1 MMGVPNFLKGRE
13 CSIRFMF
20 SDPDE
25 IIDVKGTIV
34 KVDMV
39 EGRRDLV
46 TAGIKFDE
54 NQVPLSYKLR
64 INDFFS
70 FNKKI
75 FLESQEQEN
84 DPTKIIVNAKRA
96 QELQAE
102 EDARNGIVNAQIS

>member
-1 MMGVPNFLKGRE
+1 M
-13 CSIRFMF
+13 
-20 SDPDE
+20 
-25 IIDVKGTIV
+25 
-34 KVDMV
+34 
-39 EGRRDLV
+39 
-46 TAGIKFDE
+46 
-54 NQVPLSYKLR
+54 PLSYKLR

-75 FLESQEQEN
+75 FLESQELEKEN

>member
-1 MMGVPNFLKGRE
+1 
-13 CSIRFMF
+13 MF

-54 NQVPLSYKLR
+54 KQVPLSYKLR

-75 FLESQEQEN
+75 FLESQEQEREN